1 MSDTMGFKLELC
13 HLLTYIEI
21 CRSHFYLWIE
31 HNIHFAKFFI
41 TFWPIEHIAT
51 SFFLYIHFLSK
62 SIKIILYERNF
73 FFEVFEEIVVVE
85 NIAQLIKIQSLR
97 ICFLLSADHLV
108 LFCHQYEKLKK

>member
-1 MSDTMGFKLELC
+1 MK
-13 HLLTYIEI
+13 EI
-21 CRSHFYLWIE
+21 
-31 HNIHFAKFFI
+31 
-41 TFWPIEHIAT
+41 
-51 SFFLYIHFLSK
+51 
-62 SIKIILYERNF
+62 F